1 MPKKTFASS
10 LLAVV
15 LLFAFVQHQTAA
27 NAGIFDWS
35 TLVADQ
41 LSADN
46 SAVDSN
52 TDGTS
57 KDSADASTEKK
68 GNGFVRAL
76 GAPFRAIG
84 RLFGGGKKNDQTN
97 EDVAYEVMKQKL
109 MELISNE
116 DKANP
121 LSDEELVSRLN
132 EAGYPVARRTVT
144 KYRKMLKIPSSRQR
158 KDWSLAN

>member
-1 MPKKTFASS
+1 MSKKTFSSS

-46 SAVDSN
+46 SATADSN
-52 TDGTS
+52 TDGTT
-57 KDSADASTEKK
+57 KDSADASTQKK

-84 RLFGGGKKNDQTN
+84 RLFGGGKKNDQQQ
-97 EDVAYEVMKQKL
+97 ARR
-109 MELISNE
+109 ISNKE
-116 DKANP
+116 AEKFESTTLTRIKDANTPIDAPAKSTAPATPASTVQFESYLNKA
-121 LSDEELVSRLN
+121 
-132 EAGYPVARRTVT
+132 
-144 KYRKMLKIPSSRQR
+144 RQ
-158 KDWSLAN
+158 LL

>member
-84 RLFGGGKKNDQTN
+84 RLFGGGKKNDQQTQ
-97 EDVAYEVMKQKL
+97 AHRT
-109 MELISNE
+109 SN
-116 DKANP
+116 K
-121 LSDEELVSRLN
+121 
-132 EAGYPVARRTVT
+132 
-144 KYRKMLKIPSSRQR
+144 
-158 KDWSLAN
+158 